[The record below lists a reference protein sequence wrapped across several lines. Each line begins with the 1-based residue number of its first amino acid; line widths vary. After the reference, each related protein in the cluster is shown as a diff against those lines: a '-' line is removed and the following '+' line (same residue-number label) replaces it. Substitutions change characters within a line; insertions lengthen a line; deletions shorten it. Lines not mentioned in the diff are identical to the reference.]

1 MNDDIAYIEAQSQG
15 LQVQT
20 ANQKLLHIELQ
31 NLVETISVS
40 PAQLEPLRGAALG
53 DAVGL
58 ELIESTL
65 LLLYRALN
73 TIDPSSLKGKT
84 QLQSS
89 SALGNNGLTT
99 VRALREK
106 KDLYLNDTF
115 VFLQRLK
122 TYMDPTFGAALLN
135 TTNALLRNRS
145 SPRSAMTFDPAI
157 HDAARTVLWQYSP
170 LMLFA
175 KEVDLN
181 VWQEII
187 RIYRT
192 RIRSTYQEE
201 LRTNVAEWR
210 KLGRKATS
218 DEHSALFTTL
228 EKENESSSGSARKL
242 TVKRSQTL
250 AKSLRSASD
259 KKRSALDKT
268 QNASS
273 SPYETFAD
281 AIDEM
286 IPLVCTEQNF
296 IIDFFHAS
304 SQENLNFPD
313 AVTPLSPG
321 QRRGTDL
328 FARRLLEPDRTMAK
342 VVSDAMDD
350 VFAAWPTE
358 LQSLAEW
365 AVNTH
370 PL

>member
-20 ANQKLLHIELQ
+20 ANQKLLHTELQ
-31 NLVETISVS
+31 ILVETISVS
-40 PAQLEPLRGAALG
+40 PAQLEPLRKAPFG
-53 DAVGL
+53 DPVGL

-65 LLLYRALN
+65 LLLYQALN
-73 TIDPSSLKGKT
+73 TIDPSSLRGKS

-89 SALGNNGLTT
+89 SGVTNALTT

-122 TYMDPTFGAALLN
+122 NYMDPTFGAALLN
-135 TTNALLRNRS
+135 TTNALLRNRT
-145 SPRSAMTFDPAI
+145 SPKSALTFDPAI
-157 HDAARTVLWQYSP
+157 HDAARNVLWQYSP

-175 KEVDLN
+175 KDVDLN
-181 VWQEII
+181 TWEEII

-201 LRTNVAEWR
+201 LRTNVAEW
-210 KLGRKATS
+210 KKTGRKATN
-218 DEHSALFTTL
+218 DELSALFNTL
-228 EKENESSSGSARKL
+228 EKENESSSGSVRKL

-250 AKSLRSASD
+250 GKSLRSASD
-259 KKRSALDKT
+259 KKRSILDKT
-268 QNASS
+268 GNPSS

-304 SQENLNFPD
+304 SQENLDFLD
-313 AVTPLSPG
+313 AVIPFSAE

-328 FARRLLEPDRTMAK
+328 VARRLLEPDRTMAK
-342 VVSDAMDD
+342 VVSDAMEDI
-350 VFAAWPTE
+350 FAAWPTE
-358 LQSLAEW
+358 LQSLVEW
-365 AVNTH
+365 AVNAH